1 MSDRTAVATIAFGMF
16 RIAGVLDR
24 LGVYDV
30 ADRMDRAAQKQMV
43 LPLVMDPKA
52 RYTDRARDLIPHDQ
66 VPEWVDDD
74 QGLYHVTTNYPSVLD
89 RGLMSRQ
96 QLGNAGIQGQGL
108 GGEIPYESPGMVATT
123 YSPGRAQDIESQL
136 QELAGWLRGSV
147 PTKNLIQRIYD
158 AGSDDFDDWEEG
170 GSWEKFS
177 RGLANIASQYGVK
190 ARSLRGRLAEGD
202 ETAVAELGDMIDAA
216 GLDPQDRYTMIQD
229 MEKWLYEVRDE
240 EYEGVDDKPPD
251 PTAGLAAPFESIKD
265 MDPDAIRTI
274 QLRARRG
281 APIEHWPQEEQVN
294 LYPWDLQ
301 LDTPDL
307 LPHEQRAIQ
316 ETMMPPRRP
325 EGEMSGRGI
334 V

>member
-1 MSDRTAVATIAFGMF
+1 MSDRTAVATIASDML
-16 RIAGVLDR
+16 RLAGVMDGR
-24 LGVYDV
+24 GVHDL
-30 ADRMDRAAQKQMV
+30 ADWMDRVAQRQLM
-43 LPLVMDPKA
+43 LPLVVDPEA
-52 RYTDRARDLIPHDQ
+52 EYTDRALDVVPWDQ
-66 VPEWVDDD
+66 VPYEIDDD
-74 QGLYHVTTNYPSVLD
+74 QGLYHVTTNYPSVLE

-96 QLGNAGIQGQGL
+96 QLGNAGIHGQGL

-123 YSPGRAQDIESQL
+123 YSPSRAQDIESQL
-136 QELAGWLRGSV
+136 QELAGWLRGTV
-147 PTKNLIQRIYD
+147 PTKVLIQRIYD

-170 GSWEKFS
+170 GSWEKFA

-190 ARSLRGRLAEGD
+190 ARALRGRLAEGD
-202 ETAVAELGDMIDAA
+202 EAAVAELGDLIDAA

-240 EYEGVDDKPPD
+240 DYEGVDDKPPD
-251 PTAGLAAPFESIKD
+251 PTAGLAAPFEAVKD
-265 MDPDAIRTI
+265 LDPEAIRTI
-274 QLRARRG
+274 QLRARRD

-325 EGEMSGRGI
+325 EADRPGRGAS
-334 V
+334 